1 MNKQELNK
9 ALAFINAPEGEL
21 QIIIYAN
28 ISGAN
33 EPRRLDIKEED
44 LTELRKLFVA
54 SIESSIISKEDH
66 TVLPLSSADERGNCF
81 YQYDL
86 EVPEGLKRLETIIG
100 NDNLSNFSLSDNQ
113 FSNIESL
120 IIVLADTKNEISLF
134 KKLSTVEVIGRGGF
148 MLWKSNQRFERFK
161 DQLLRIS
168 SSFQALKVGGEIII
182 IDLDAIE
189 KEFGFHEVII
199 KEATKSLSVIE
210 EKELVDNID
219 TLKELVSDVRFA
231 RKLTKVARNSPVI
244 RLGIPNESIIAFA
257 KNHPLTKKKMK
268 YNDSQTKFHLDT
280 KVSKNLLIKILND
293 DLLTSELTKLYYDS
307 LAKDD
312 IIVEEE

>member
-1 MNKQELNK
+1 MNKQELNE

-21 QIIIYAN
+21 QIMIYAN

>member
-1 MNKQELNK
+1 MNKQELNE

-28 ISGAN
+28 ISGVN
-33 EPRRLDIKEED
+33 EPKRLDIKEED
-44 LTELRKLFVA
+44 LTELRRLFVA

-66 TVLPLSSADERGNCF
+66 TVLLLSSADERGNCF

-168 SSFQALKVGGEIII
+168 SSFQALRVGGEIII

-219 TLKELVSDVRFA
+219 SLKELVSDVRFA

-244 RLGIPNESIIAFA
+244 RLGIPNESIITFA

>member
-1 MNKQELNK
+1 MNKQELNE

-168 SSFQALKVGGEIII
+168 SSFQALRVGGEIII
-182 IDLDAIE
+182 IDLDAVE

>member
-1 MNKQELNK
+1 MNKQELNE

-33 EPRRLDIKEED
+33 EPRWLDIKEED

-219 TLKELVSDVRFA
+219 SLKELVSDVRFA

>member
-1 MNKQELNK
+1 MNKQELNE

-120 IIVLADTKNEISLF
+120 IIVLADTNNEISLF

-148 MLWKSNQRFERFK
+148 MIWKSNQRFERFK
-161 DQLLRIS
+161 EQLLRIS
-168 SSFQALKVGGEIII
+168 SSFQALRVGGEIII
-182 IDLDAIE
+182 INLDAIE

-219 TLKELVSDVRFA
+219 SLKEIVSDVRFA

-244 RLGIPNESIIAFA
+244 RLGIPNESIITFA

>member
-1 MNKQELNK
+1 MNKQELNE

-28 ISGAN
+28 IGGVN
-33 EPRRLDIKEED
+33 EPKRLDIKEED
-44 LTELRKLFVA
+44 LTELKKLFVA

-219 TLKELVSDVRFA
+219 SLKELVSDVRFA

-244 RLGIPNESIIAFA
+244 RLGIPNESIITFA

-280 KVSKNLLIKILND
+280 KVSKDLLIKILND

>member
-1 MNKQELNK
+1 MNKQELNE

-244 RLGIPNESIIAFA
+244 RLGIPNESIIASA

>member
-1 MNKQELNK
+1 MNKQELNE

-182 IDLDAIE
+182 IDLDAVE

-199 KEATKSLSVIE
+199 KEAAKSLSVIE

-219 TLKELVSDVRFA
+219 SLKELVSDVRFA

-268 YNDSQTKFHLDT
+268 YNDSQTKFYLDT

>member
-1 MNKQELNK
+1 MNKQELNE
-9 ALAFINAPEGEL
+9 ALAFINAPKGEL

>member
-1 MNKQELNK
+1 MNKQELNE

-66 TVLPLSSADERGNCF
+66 TVLPLSSTDERGNCF

>member
-1 MNKQELNK
+1 MNKQELNE
-9 ALAFINAPEGEL
+9 ALAFISAPEGEL

-66 TVLPLSSADERGNCF
+66 TVLLLSSADERGNCF

-86 EVPEGLKRLETIIG
+86 EVPEGLGHLETIIG
-100 NDNLSNFSLSDNQ
+100 NDSLQNFDFNKNKFES
-113 FSNIESL
+113 IESL
-120 IIVLADTKNEISLF
+120 IIVLADSKHEISLF

-148 MLWKSNQRFERFK
+148 ILGKSKHRIERFK
-161 DQLLRIS
+161 DQLLRIT
-168 SSFQALKVGGEIII
+168 SSFQALRVGGEIII
-182 IDLDAIE
+182 INLDAIE

-210 EKELVDNID
+210 EKELVDNIES
-219 TLKELVSDVRFA
+219 LKDLVSDVRFA

-244 RLGIPNESIIAFA
+244 RLGIPNESIITFA
-257 KNHPLTKKKMK
+257 KKHPLTKKKMK
-268 YNDSQTKFHLDT
+268 YNDNQTKFHLDT

>member
-1 MNKQELNK
+1 MNKQGLNE

-66 TVLPLSSADERGNCF
+66 TVLPLSSADERGICF

-168 SSFQALKVGGEIII
+168 SSFQALRVGGEIII
-182 IDLDAIE
+182 IDLDAVE

-219 TLKELVSDVRFA
+219 SLKELVSDVRFA

-244 RLGIPNESIIAFA
+244 RLGIPNESIITFA

-268 YNDSQTKFHLDT
+268 YNDSHTKFYLDT

>member
-1 MNKQELNK
+1 MNKQELNE

-28 ISGAN
+28 IGGVN
-33 EPRRLDIKEED
+33 EPKRLDIKEED

-168 SSFQALKVGGEIII
+168 SSFQALRVDGEIII

-219 TLKELVSDVRFA
+219 SLKELVSDVRFA

-244 RLGIPNESIIAFA
+244 RLGIPNESIITFA

-280 KVSKNLLIKILND
+280 KVSKDLLIKILND

>member
-1 MNKQELNK
+1 MNKQELNE

-120 IIVLADTKNEISLF
+120 IIVLADTENEISLF

-219 TLKELVSDVRFA
+219 SLKELVSDVRFA

>member
-1 MNKQELNK
+1 MNKQELNE

-168 SSFQALKVGGEIII
+168 SSFQALRVDGEIII

-219 TLKELVSDVRFA
+219 SLKELVSDVRFA

-244 RLGIPNESIIAFA
+244 RLGIPNESIITFA

-280 KVSKNLLIKILND
+280 KVSKDLLIKILND

>member
-1 MNKQELNK
+1 MNKQELNE
-9 ALAFINAPEGEL
+9 ALAFISAPEGEL

-66 TVLPLSSADERGNCF
+66 TVLLLSSADERGNCF

-86 EVPEGLKRLETIIG
+86 EVPEGLGHLETIIG
-100 NDNLSNFSLSDNQ
+100 NDSLQNFDFNKNKFES
-113 FSNIESL
+113 IESL
-120 IIVLADTKNEISLF
+120 IIVLADSKHEISLF

-148 MLWKSNQRFERFK
+148 ILGKSKHRIERFK
-161 DQLLRIS
+161 DQLLRIT
-168 SSFQALKVGGEIII
+168 SSFQALRVGGEIII
-182 IDLDAIE
+182 INLDAIE

-210 EKELVDNID
+210 EKELVDNIES
-219 TLKELVSDVRFA
+219 LKDLVSDVRFA

-244 RLGIPNESIIAFA
+244 RLGIPNENIITFA
-257 KNHPLTKKKMK
+257 KKHPLTKKKMK
-268 YNDSQTKFHLDT
+268 YNDNQTKFHLDT

>member
-1 MNKQELNK
+1 MNKQELNE

-182 IDLDAIE
+182 INLDAIE

>member
-1 MNKQELNK
+1 MNKQELNE

-28 ISGAN
+28 IRGAN

-231 RKLTKVARNSPVI
+231 RKFTKVARNSPVI

>member
-1 MNKQELNK
+1 MNKQELNE

-28 ISGAN
+28 INGAN

>member
-1 MNKQELNK
+1 MNKQELNE

-44 LTELRKLFVA
+44 LTELKKLFVA

-168 SSFQALKVGGEIII
+168 SSFQALRVDGEIII

>member
-1 MNKQELNK
+1 MNKQELNE

-28 ISGAN
+28 ISGVN
-33 EPRRLDIKEED
+33 EPKRLDIKEED

-120 IIVLADTKNEISLF
+120 IIVLADTRNEISLF

-168 SSFQALKVGGEIII
+168 SSFQALRVGGEIII

-219 TLKELVSDVRFA
+219 SLKELVSDVRFA

-244 RLGIPNESIIAFA
+244 RLGIPNESIITFA
-257 KNHPLTKKKMK
+257 KKHPLTKKKMK

>member
-1 MNKQELNK
+1 MNKQELNE

-28 ISGAN
+28 ISGVN
-33 EPRRLDIKEED
+33 EPKRLDIKEED

-120 IIVLADTKNEISLF
+120 IIVLADTRNEISLF

-168 SSFQALKVGGEIII
+168 SSFQALRVGGEIII

-219 TLKELVSDVRFA
+219 SLKELVSDVRFA

-244 RLGIPNESIIAFA
+244 RLGIPNESIITFA
-257 KNHPLTKKKMK
+257 KKHPLTKKKMK

-280 KVSKNLLIKILND
+280 KVSKNLFIKILND

>member
-1 MNKQELNK
+1 ML
-9 ALAFINAPEGEL
+9 L
-21 QIIIYAN
+21 
-28 ISGAN
+28 
-33 EPRRLDIKEED
+33 
-44 LTELRKLFVA
+44 
-54 SIESSIISKEDH
+54 
-66 TVLPLSSADERGNCF
+66 LSSADERGNCF

-86 EVPEGLKRLETIIG
+86 EVPEGLGHLETIIG
-100 NDNLSNFSLSDNQ
+100 NDSLQNFDFNKNKFES
-113 FSNIESL
+113 IESL
-120 IIVLADTKNEISLF
+120 IIVLADSKHEISLF

-148 MLWKSNQRFERFK
+148 ILGKSKHRIERFK
-161 DQLLRIS
+161 DQLLRIT
-168 SSFQALKVGGEIII
+168 SSFQALRVGGEIII
-182 IDLDAIE
+182 INLDAIE

-210 EKELVDNID
+210 EKELVDNIES
-219 TLKELVSDVRFA
+219 LKDLVSDVRFA

-244 RLGIPNESIIAFA
+244 RLGIPNENIITFA
-257 KNHPLTKKKMK
+257 KKHPLTKKKMK
-268 YNDSQTKFHLDT
+268 YNDNQTKFHLDT

>member
-1 MNKQELNK
+1 MNKQELNE

-28 ISGAN
+28 ISGVN
-33 EPRRLDIKEED
+33 EPKRLDIKEED

-120 IIVLADTKNEISLF
+120 IIVLADTKNEISPF

-168 SSFQALKVGGEIII
+168 SSFQALRVGGEIII

-219 TLKELVSDVRFA
+219 SLKELVSDVRFA

-244 RLGIPNESIIAFA
+244 RLGIPNESIITFA

>member
-1 MNKQELNK
+1 MNKQELNE

-66 TVLPLSSADERGNCF
+66 TVLLLSSADERGNCF

-86 EVPEGLKRLETIIG
+86 EVPEGLGHLETIIG
-100 NDNLSNFSLSDNQ
+100 NDSLQNFDFNKNKFES
-113 FSNIESL
+113 IESL
-120 IIVLADTKNEISLF
+120 IIVLADSKHEISLF

-148 MLWKSNQRFERFK
+148 ILGKSKHRIERFK
-161 DQLLRIS
+161 DQLLRIT
-168 SSFQALKVGGEIII
+168 SSFQALRVGGEIII
-182 IDLDAIE
+182 INLDAIE

-210 EKELVDNID
+210 EKELVDNIES
-219 TLKELVSDVRFA
+219 LKDLVSDVRFA

-244 RLGIPNESIIAFA
+244 RLGIPNENIITFA
-257 KNHPLTKKKMK
+257 KKHPLTKKKMK
-268 YNDSQTKFHLDT
+268 YNDNQTKFHLDT

>member
-1 MNKQELNK
+1 MNKQELNE

-168 SSFQALKVGGEIII
+168 SSFQALRVGGEIII

-199 KEATKSLSVIE
+199 KEAAKSLSVIE

-219 TLKELVSDVRFA
+219 SLKELVSDVRFA

-244 RLGIPNESIIAFA
+244 RLGIPNESIITFA

-268 YNDSQTKFHLDT
+268 YNDSQTKFYLDT

>member
-1 MNKQELNK
+1 MNKQELNE

-28 ISGAN
+28 IGGVN
-33 EPRRLDIKEED
+33 EPKRLDIKEED
-44 LTELRKLFVA
+44 LTELKKLFVA

-168 SSFQALKVGGEIII
+168 SSFQALRVGGEIII

-219 TLKELVSDVRFA
+219 SLKELVSDVRFA

-244 RLGIPNESIIAFA
+244 RLGIPNESIITFA

>member
-1 MNKQELNK
+1 MNKQELNE

-28 ISGAN
+28 IGGVN
-33 EPRRLDIKEED
+33 EPKRLDIKEED
-44 LTELRKLFVA
+44 LTELKKLFVA

-168 SSFQALKVGGEIII
+168 SSFQALRVDGEIII

-219 TLKELVSDVRFA
+219 SLKELVSDVRFA

-244 RLGIPNESIIAFA
+244 RLGIPNESIITFA

-280 KVSKNLLIKILND
+280 KVSKDLLIKILND

>member
-1 MNKQELNK
+1 M
-9 ALAFINAPEGEL
+9 
-21 QIIIYAN
+21 
-28 ISGAN
+28 
-33 EPRRLDIKEED
+33 
-44 LTELRKLFVA
+44 
-54 SIESSIISKEDH
+54 
-66 TVLPLSSADERGNCF
+66 
-81 YQYDL
+81 

-168 SSFQALKVGGEIII
+168 SSFQALRVDGEIII

-219 TLKELVSDVRFA
+219 SLKELVSDVRFA

>member
-1 MNKQELNK
+1 MNKQELNE
-9 ALAFINAPEGEL
+9 ALAFINAPKGEL

-120 IIVLADTKNEISLF
+120 IIVLADTNNEISLF

-148 MLWKSNQRFERFK
+148 MIWKSNQRFERFK
-161 DQLLRIS
+161 EQLLRIS
-168 SSFQALKVGGEIII
+168 SSFQALRVGGEIII
-182 IDLDAIE
+182 INLDAIE

-219 TLKELVSDVRFA
+219 SLKELVSDVRFA

-244 RLGIPNESIIAFA
+244 RLGIPNESIITFA

>member
-1 MNKQELNK
+1 MNKQELNE

-28 ISGAN
+28 ISGVN
-33 EPRRLDIKEED
+33 EPKRLDIKEED

-168 SSFQALKVGGEIII
+168 SSFQALRVGGEIII

-219 TLKELVSDVRFA
+219 SLKELVGDVRFA

-244 RLGIPNESIIAFA
+244 RLGIPNESIITFA

>member
-1 MNKQELNK
+1 MNKQELNE

-28 ISGAN
+28 IGGVN
-33 EPRRLDIKEED
+33 EPKRLDIKEED
-44 LTELRKLFVA
+44 LTELKKLFVA

-86 EVPEGLKRLETIIG
+86 EVPEGLGHLETIIG
-100 NDNLSNFSLSDNQ
+100 NDSLQNFDFNKNKFES
-113 FSNIESL
+113 IESL
-120 IIVLADTKNEISLF
+120 IIVLADSKHEISLF

-148 MLWKSNQRFERFK
+148 ILGKSKHRIERFK
-161 DQLLRIS
+161 DQLLRIT
-168 SSFQALKVGGEIII
+168 SSFQALRVGGEIII
-182 IDLDAIE
+182 INLDAIE

-210 EKELVDNID
+210 EKELVDNIES
-219 TLKELVSDVRFA
+219 LKDLVSDVRFA

-244 RLGIPNESIIAFA
+244 RLGIPNESIITFA
-257 KNHPLTKKKMK
+257 KKHPLTKKKMK
-268 YNDSQTKFHLDT
+268 YNDNQTKFHLDT

>member
-1 MNKQELNK
+1 MNKQELNE

-210 EKELVDNID
+210 EKELIDNID

-268 YNDSQTKFHLDT
+268 YNDSQTKFDLDT
-280 KVSKNLLIKILND
+280 KVSRNLLIKILND

>member
-1 MNKQELNK
+1 MNKQELNE

-168 SSFQALKVGGEIII
+168 SSFQALRVGGEIII
-182 IDLDAIE
+182 IDLDAVE

-199 KEATKSLSVIE
+199 KEAAKSLSVIE

-219 TLKELVSDVRFA
+219 SLKELVSDVRFA

-244 RLGIPNESIIAFA
+244 RLGIPNESIITFA

-268 YNDSQTKFHLDT
+268 YNDSQTKFYLDT

>member
-1 MNKQELNK
+1 MNKQELNE

-66 TVLPLSSADERGNCF
+66 TVLLLSSADERGNCF

-120 IIVLADTKNEISLF
+120 IIVLADTENEISLF

-161 DQLLRIS
+161 DQILRIS
-168 SSFQALKVGGEIII
+168 SSFQALRVGGEIII

-244 RLGIPNESIIAFA
+244 RLGIPNESIITFA

>member
-1 MNKQELNK
+1 MNKQELNE

-21 QIIIYAN
+21 QIIVYAN

>member
-1 MNKQELNK
+1 MNKQELNE

-219 TLKELVSDVRFA
+219 SLKELVSDVRFA

>member
-1 MNKQELNK
+1 MNKQELNE

-168 SSFQALKVGGEIII
+168 SSFQALRVGGEIII
-182 IDLDAIE
+182 IDLDAVE

-244 RLGIPNESIIAFA
+244 RLGIPNESIITFA

-268 YNDSQTKFHLDT
+268 YNDSQTKFYLDT

>member
-1 MNKQELNK
+1 MNKQELNE

-66 TVLPLSSADERGNCF
+66 TVLLLSSADERGNCF

-86 EVPEGLKRLETIIG
+86 EVPEGLGHLETIIG
-100 NDNLSNFSLSDNQ
+100 NDSLQNFDFNKNNFES
-113 FSNIESL
+113 IESL
-120 IIVLADTKNEISLF
+120 IIVLADSKHEISLF

-148 MLWKSNQRFERFK
+148 ILGKSKHRIERFK
-161 DQLLRIS
+161 DQLLRIT
-168 SSFQALKVGGEIII
+168 SSFQALRVGGEIII
-182 IDLDAIE
+182 INLDAIE

-210 EKELVDNID
+210 EKELVDNIES
-219 TLKELVSDVRFA
+219 LKDLVSDVRFA

-244 RLGIPNESIIAFA
+244 RLGIPNESIITFA
-257 KNHPLTKKKMK
+257 KKHPLTKKKMK
-268 YNDSQTKFHLDT
+268 YNDNQTKFHLDT

>member
-1 MNKQELNK
+1 MNKQELNE

-244 RLGIPNESIIAFA
+244 RLGIPNESITAFA